1 MLKVLINVILRSVII
16 SAVVAGLT
24 YGSYWICKGLAWAS
38 TQLTAILTQFG
49 EFVKGNTPVLIVI
62 IVVVTIA
69 NVVFECVSGRFGSG
83 FQVKTRRRKKGTD
96 EE

>member
-1 MLKVLINVILRSVII
+1 MLKGLRNVILRSVII

-62 IVVVTIA
+62 IVVVMLFIQA
-69 NVVFECVSGRFGSG
+69 
-83 FQVKTRRRKKGTD
+83 KKKKSNIIYIILKKNLHF
-96 EE
+96 